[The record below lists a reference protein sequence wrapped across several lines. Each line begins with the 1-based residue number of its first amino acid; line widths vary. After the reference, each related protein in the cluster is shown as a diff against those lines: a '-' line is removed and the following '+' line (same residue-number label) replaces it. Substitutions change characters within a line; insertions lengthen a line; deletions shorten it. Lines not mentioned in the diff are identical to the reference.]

1 MDGRARGIPAPGDR
15 RGGMS
20 LVEIAL
26 AISILGLIL
35 IGVLGSLSMGFMAK
49 KNNSDQLAN
58 QFFARRIIE
67 QMQSTPYVTLLSFN
81 GTSVTSTDGKY
92 RSSIA
97 VRDAGLN
104 LLRIVVI
111 SNALT
116 NPEISYRLV
125 TMVAK
130 LD

>member
-1 MDGRARGIPAPGDR
+1 MPGDR
-15 RGGMS
+15 RAGMS

-35 IGVLGSLSMGFMAK
+35 IGVMGSLSMGFMAK

-67 QMQSTPYVTLLSFN
+67 QMQSTPYSTLLSFN

-104 LLRIVVI
+104 LLRIVVT

-116 NPEISYRLV
+116 NPEINYRLV